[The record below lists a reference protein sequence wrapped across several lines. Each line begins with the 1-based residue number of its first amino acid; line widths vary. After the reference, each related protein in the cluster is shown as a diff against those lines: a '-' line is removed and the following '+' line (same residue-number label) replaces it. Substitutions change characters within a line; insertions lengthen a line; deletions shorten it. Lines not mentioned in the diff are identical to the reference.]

1 MNIKNWINELHSL
14 RKPLPLL
21 SFPSKNLIG
30 ANVYEITHSA
40 DLQVKGM
47 LELSERYDMPAI
59 IGMMDLSLEA
69 EAFGATV
76 KTSEDEVPVIVGS
89 LVTDEDEANDLEIP
103 DVYACRTAIYIDAAK
118 MAKEK
123 SGGKPVLAGVIGPFS
138 LAGRLMDVTEALAC
152 CIADPDFVHA
162 TLRKT
167 TDFLKKYM
175 QAYKDAGVDG
185 VVMAEPL
192 AGVLSP
198 NLEIEFSAPYVKELV
213 DAVQCEDFAVIYH
226 NCGQNTPLMVD
237 SLAGNGAYAY
247 HFGDAIELEEI
258 LHQMPADKVVMG
270 NISPSNEF
278 LNGTPESMGC
288 AVKKLL
294 EKCSRYENFVLS
306 SGCDIPPE
314 SSFDNIDAFFKAN
327 DEFYK

>member
-1 MNIKNWINELHSL
+1 MNIKKWIAELHNL

-30 ANVYEITHSA
+30 ASVYDITHSA
-40 DLQVKGM
+40 ELQVKGM

-69 EAFGATV
+69 EAFGAKV
-76 KTSEDEVPVIVGS
+76 KNSINEVPVIVGS
-89 LVTDEDEANDLEIP
+89 LVTDEDEANELEVP
-103 DVYACRTAIYIDAAK
+103 DVYSCRTAIYVEAAK
-118 MAKEK
+118 TAKENA
-123 SGGKPVLAGVIGPFS
+123 GNKPVFAGVIGPFS
-138 LAGRLMDVTEALAC
+138 LAGRLMDVSEALAC

-175 QAYKDAGVDG
+175 QAYKDVGVDG
-185 VVMAEPL
+185 VIMAEPL

-198 NLEIEFSAPYVKELV
+198 NLEKEFSAPYVKELV
-213 DAVQCEDFAVIYH
+213 DAIQSEDFAVIYH

-237 SLAGNGAYAY
+237 SIANNGAYAY
-247 HFGDAIELEEI
+247 HFGDAIELEDI
-258 LHQMPADKVVMG
+258 LKKMPSDKVVMG
-270 NISPSNEF
+270 NISPSHEF
-278 LNGTPESMGC
+278 LNGTPESMKG
-288 AVKKLL
+288 AVKELL
-294 EKCSRYENFVLS
+294 EKCSNYENFVLS

-314 SSFDNIDAFFKAN
+314 SSFDNIDAFFAAN

>member
-1 MNIKNWINELHSL
+1 MNIKNWLYELHNI

-40 DLQVKGM
+40 ELQAKGM
-47 LELSERYDMPAI
+47 LALSEKYDMPAI

-69 EAFGATV
+69 EAFGAKV
-76 KTSEDEVPVIVGS
+76 KISEDEVPSIVGA
-89 LVTDEDEANDLEIP
+89 LVTDEDEANDLDVP
-103 DVYACRTAIYIDAAK
+103 DAYACRTAIYIEAAK
-118 MAKEK
+118 MAKEQA
-123 SGGKPVLAGVIGPFS
+123 GDKPVFAGVIGPFS
-138 LAGRLMDVTEALAC
+138 LAGRLMDVSEALAC

-167 TDFLKKYM
+167 TDFLKQYM

-213 DAVQCEDFAVIYH
+213 EAIQSEDFAVIYH

-247 HFGDAIELEEI
+247 HFGDAIELEDI
-258 LHQMPADKVVMG
+258 LKKMPSDKIVMG
-270 NISPSNEF
+270 NISPSQEF
-278 LNGTPESMGC
+278 LNGTPDSMKC
-288 AVKKLL
+288 AVKQLL
-294 EKCSRYENFVLS
+294 EKCSHYDNFVLS

-314 SSFDNIDAFFKAN
+314 SSFDNIDAFFASN